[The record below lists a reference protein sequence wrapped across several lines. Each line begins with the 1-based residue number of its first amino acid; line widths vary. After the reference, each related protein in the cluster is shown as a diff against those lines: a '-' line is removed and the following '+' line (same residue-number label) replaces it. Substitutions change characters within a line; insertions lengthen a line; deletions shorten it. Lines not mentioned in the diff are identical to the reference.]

1 MSDLIAAVYQD
12 VNRAAEV
19 MAALQRFR
27 EEYSIGS
34 GDVCVVSNDA
44 RGGVQIRYSFGLAA
58 AGGNDGELSG
68 GLLGTLLFRSLLVDY
83 LGMSAGRTRATRGMD
98 GGVISRLSVELEP
111 GTSAI
116 LLLVRKTTPDEIL
129 SQVRRFGG
137 QVLYAALTAGEET
150 YVEAALHRT
159 APGSANRLASDSTV
173 PDLIDM
179 EDNPQDVGKFTCST
193 IPGEFIR

>member
-1 MSDLIAAVYQD
+1 
-12 VNRAAEV
+12 
-19 MAALQRFR
+19 MAALQLFR

-44 RGGVQIRYSFGLAA
+44 RGDVQIRYSFGLAA
-58 AGGNDGELSG
+58 AVGNDGELSG
-68 GLLGTLLFRSLLVDY
+68 GLLGTLLFRSLLSDY
-83 LGMSAGRTRATRGMD
+83 LGIREGRTRAMCGMD

-116 LLLVRKTTPDEIL
+116 LLLVRTTTPDEIL

-137 QVLYAALTAGEET
+137 QVLHAPLTAGKES
-150 YVEAALHRT
+150 YIEADLQRT
-159 APGSANRLASDSTV
+159 ALGSANRLASDSTV
-173 PDLIDM
+173 PGLIDM
-179 EDNPQDVGKFTCST
+179 ADNPQDVGKFTCST